1 MKKYIGTI
9 ETARVLRKQSTK
21 AEKIL
26 WNELRNRKFNNLKI
40 RRQHPI
46 GKYVVDFFC
55 YEKKLI
61 IEVDGEIHDNNKQKE
76 YDTIR
81 QTELENSGYRIVR
94 ISNKDVIDDVKSAC

>member
-1 MKKYIGTI
+1 MKRNIRTT
-9 ETARVLRKQSTK
+9 ETARLLRKQSTK

-46 GKYVVDFFC
+46 EKYVVDFFC

-61 IEVDGEIHDNNKQKE
+61 IEVDGEIHDNYNQIE

-81 QTELENSGYRIVR
+81 QTGLKLWIYVCK
-94 ISNKDVIDDVKSAC
+94 NK